1 MKNIE
6 NYWTITIFDQ
16 DGNSHIGAYI
26 ENKHDALMVGK
37 FYRDVL
43 GYEGVQ
49 VWHGN
54 KVVLSTMLDHAIEIM
69 ESEKEL
75 FGNRDPK
82 HSISK
87 TDKIVA

>member
-43 GYEGVQ
+43 GYEYVQ

-69 ESEKEL
+69 ESEKE
-75 FGNRDPK
+75 K
-82 HSISK
+82 HP
-87 TDKIVA
+87 VV